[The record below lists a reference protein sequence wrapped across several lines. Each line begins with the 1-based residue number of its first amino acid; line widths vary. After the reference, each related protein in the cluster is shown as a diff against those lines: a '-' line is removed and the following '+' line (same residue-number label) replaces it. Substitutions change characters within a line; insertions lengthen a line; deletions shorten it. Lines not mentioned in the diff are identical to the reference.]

1 MQGHNRPSN
10 TKESD
15 HFFDQRTVCLGEPD
29 FHEFFEHGPE
39 GILIADAETGAILDV
54 NETFVRMSGY
64 SRETVLGRKFWMIDA
79 LREIDGTAVMLRAA
93 QGMDHFFYGDLQ
105 IKTKDEKTLDAEL
118 MCSVHLLGS
127 CRVIQINVRD
137 VTERKRI
144 EQSRPRS
151 DDQYRRLFESNPHP
165 MMIYDGDSLAI
176 LAVNDAAI
184 SVYGYSREEFQNMTI
199 RDIHLPEEIA
209 DFLNSVGSIHLAAL
223 KPDVWKH
230 RKKNGE
236 LLDVELEAQEIRFN
250 NKDAR
255 FIVAT
260 DVTAREQAEEL
271 LKETRRILQEM
282 LSSLPIGILIT
293 DSKGNSIIGNP
304 EIRRIWG
311 DSRYVGRGRYEEYKG
326 WWADSSKRI
335 EANEWAVSRAILKGE
350 TSLDEII
357 DIEGFDGSRKTILN
371 SAVPL
376 RDSRGNIAGAIVVN
390 QDITERR
397 RQEAELRHVHE
408 LLKRQATTDALTGIF
423 NRQKFS
429 EELHREILEV
439 QRYNHPL
446 SLIMFDVDHFKMI
459 NDTYGHLVGDAVLK
473 EITALVLEHIRS
485 VDIFARWGGE
495 EFVILSPNT
504 AVTASQQLAEKL
516 RQMIAQFRFS
526 CPSTITASFGI
537 TQFLDDDVADSFINR
552 SDMALYRAKERGRN
566 RVESL

>member
-1 MQGHNRPSN
+1 
-10 TKESD
+10 
-15 HFFDQRTVCLGEPD
+15 
-29 FHEFFEHGPE
+29 
-39 GILIADAETGAILDV
+39 
-54 NETFVRMSGY
+54 
-64 SRETVLGRKFWMIDA
+64 
-79 LREIDGTAVMLRAA
+79 
-93 QGMDHFFYGDLQ
+93 
-105 IKTKDEKTLDAEL
+105 
-118 MCSVHLLGS
+118 
-127 CRVIQINVRD
+127 
-137 VTERKRI
+137 
-144 EQSRPRS
+144 
-151 DDQYRRLFESNPHP
+151 